1 MRRAAISSA
10 PKPSSRSAASQR
22 YRRSRTATPKRAS
35 SSRTSTQAIASV
47 HWSSCR
53 ARPTSSPA
61 TRSSR
66 IWRGRSRCRSPL
78 WTRRT
83 SRSSSARPT
92 SATRRRRWAS
102 WSRRLRRR
110 LERTSGCGASSDSS
124 SANRTAKRPTNMPPM
139 AIQTKPKYHRVLL
152 KLSGEALLGGRQY
165 GISPEYTRYVAEEI
179 KKIQALGVQ
188 VAVVIGG
195 GNIMRGAAVAE
206 HGIEEAT
213 AHYMGMLA
221 MVINALALQSQLES
235 VGAQVRVQSAIT
247 IAEVAEPYIRRRAIH
262 HLEKGYIVI
271 FAAGTGNPFFT
282 SDTAAALRAAEIDA
296 DVIRMGKNAV
306 DGVYDADP
314 RRVQG
319 AKKYDDIRYR
329 DLLEKRLGV
338 MDATAAALAEER
350 DIPIIV
356 FDISQPDAMVRAAKG
371 EQIGTLVHSR

>member
-1 MRRAAISSA
+1 
-10 PKPSSRSAASQR
+10 
-22 YRRSRTATPKRAS
+22 
-35 SSRTSTQAIASV
+35 
-47 HWSSCR
+47 
-53 ARPTSSPA
+53 
-61 TRSSR
+61 
-66 IWRGRSRCRSPL
+66 
-78 WTRRT
+78 
-83 SRSSSARPT
+83 
-92 SATRRRRWAS
+92 
-102 WSRRLRRR
+102 
-110 LERTSGCGASSDSS
+110 
-124 SANRTAKRPTNMPPM
+124 MPPM
-139 AIQTKPKYHRVLL
+139 AVQTKPKYHRVLL

-235 VGAQVRVQSAIT
+235 LGVPVRVQSAIT

-262 HLEKGYIVI
+262 HLEKGDVVI

-282 SDTAAALRAAEIDA
+282 SDTAAALRAAEINA
-296 DVIRMGKNAV
+296 DVILMGKNAV

-314 RRVQG
+314 KVVRG
-319 AKKYDDIRYR
+319 AKKFEELRHR
-329 DLLEKRLGV
+329 DLLDKSLGV

-356 FDISQPDAMVRAAKG
+356 FDISAPDAMVRAAKG
-371 EQIGTLVHSR
+371 EHIGTLVHTS

>member
-1 MRRAAISSA
+1 
-10 PKPSSRSAASQR
+10 
-22 YRRSRTATPKRAS
+22 
-35 SSRTSTQAIASV
+35 
-47 HWSSCR
+47 
-53 ARPTSSPA
+53 
-61 TRSSR
+61 
-66 IWRGRSRCRSPL
+66 
-78 WTRRT
+78 
-83 SRSSSARPT
+83 
-92 SATRRRRWAS
+92 
-102 WSRRLRRR
+102 
-110 LERTSGCGASSDSS
+110 
-124 SANRTAKRPTNMPPM
+124 MPPM

-235 VGAQVRVQSAIT
+235 LGVPVRVQSAIT

-262 HLEKGYIVI
+262 HLEKGDVVI

-282 SDTAAALRAAEIDA
+282 SDTAAALRAAEINA
-296 DVIRMGKNAV
+296 DVILMGKNAV

-314 RRVQG
+314 KVVRG
-319 AKKYDDIRYR
+319 AKKFEELRHR
-329 DLLEKRLGV
+329 DLLDKSLGV

-356 FDISQPDAMVRAAKG
+356 FDISAPDAMVRAAKG
-371 EQIGTLVHSR
+371 EHIGTLVHTS

>member
-1 MRRAAISSA
+1 
-10 PKPSSRSAASQR
+10 
-22 YRRSRTATPKRAS
+22 
-35 SSRTSTQAIASV
+35 
-47 HWSSCR
+47 
-53 ARPTSSPA
+53 
-61 TRSSR
+61 
-66 IWRGRSRCRSPL
+66 
-78 WTRRT
+78 
-83 SRSSSARPT
+83 
-92 SATRRRRWAS
+92 
-102 WSRRLRRR
+102 
-110 LERTSGCGASSDSS
+110 
-124 SANRTAKRPTNMPPM
+124 MPPM

-235 VGAQVRVQSAIT
+235 LGVPVRVQSAIT

-262 HLEKGYIVI
+262 HLEKGHVVI

-282 SDTAAALRAAEIDA
+282 SDTAAALRAAEINA
-296 DVIRMGKNAV
+296 DVILMGKNAV

-314 RRVQG
+314 KLVRG
-319 AKKYDDIRYR
+319 AKKFEELRHR
-329 DLLEKRLGV
+329 DLLDKSLGV

-356 FDISQPDAMVRAAKG
+356 FDISAPDAMVRAAMG
-371 EQIGTLVHSR
+371 EHVGTLVHTS

>member
-1 MRRAAISSA
+1 
-10 PKPSSRSAASQR
+10 
-22 YRRSRTATPKRAS
+22 
-35 SSRTSTQAIASV
+35 
-47 HWSSCR
+47 
-53 ARPTSSPA
+53 
-61 TRSSR
+61 
-66 IWRGRSRCRSPL
+66 
-78 WTRRT
+78 
-83 SRSSSARPT
+83 
-92 SATRRRRWAS
+92 
-102 WSRRLRRR
+102 
-110 LERTSGCGASSDSS
+110 
-124 SANRTAKRPTNMPPM
+124 MPPM

-235 VGAQVRVQSAIT
+235 LGVPVRVQSAIT

-262 HLEKGYIVI
+262 HLEKGHVVI

-282 SDTAAALRAAEIDA
+282 SDTAAALRAAEINA
-296 DVIRMGKNAV
+296 DVILMGKNAV

-314 RRVQG
+314 KVVRG
-319 AKKYDDIRYR
+319 AKKFEELRHR
-329 DLLEKRLGV
+329 DLLDKSLGV

-356 FDISQPDAMVRAAKG
+356 FDISAPDAMVRAAKG
-371 EQIGTLVHSR
+371 EHIGTLVHTS

>member
-1 MRRAAISSA
+1 
-10 PKPSSRSAASQR
+10 
-22 YRRSRTATPKRAS
+22 
-35 SSRTSTQAIASV
+35 
-47 HWSSCR
+47 
-53 ARPTSSPA
+53 
-61 TRSSR
+61 
-66 IWRGRSRCRSPL
+66 
-78 WTRRT
+78 
-83 SRSSSARPT
+83 
-92 SATRRRRWAS
+92 
-102 WSRRLRRR
+102 
-110 LERTSGCGASSDSS
+110 
-124 SANRTAKRPTNMPPM
+124 MPPM

-179 KKIQALGVQ
+179 KKIHALGVQ

-235 VGAQVRVQSAIT
+235 LGVPVRVQSAIT

-262 HLEKGYIVI
+262 HLEKGDVVI

-282 SDTAAALRAAEIDA
+282 SDTAAALRAAEINA
-296 DVIRMGKNAV
+296 DVILMGKNAV

-314 RRVQG
+314 KVVRG
-319 AKKYDDIRYR
+319 AKKFEELRHR
-329 DLLEKRLGV
+329 DLLDKSLGV

-356 FDISQPDAMVRAAKG
+356 FDISAPDAMVRAAKG
-371 EQIGTLVHSR
+371 EHIGTLVHTS